1 MKLMRLGFFP
11 LLGSIPEEA
20 LAYEQ
25 VRMAQYMIGQLLKR
39 QFFVVVFFFLMVS
52 FVIFFLASV
61 VLIQKGQEGIAKF
74 FLMVCGVFQEL
85 VKLHEVRN
93 RQMQAL
99 QEQEGR
105 EEHGKQSRHRFKD
118 TISADTIQA
127 ITAFCIRSCPKIKN
141 SLKSGI

>member
-1 MKLMRLGFFP
+1 MRLGFFP

-20 LAYEQ
+20 LPDKQ
-25 VRMAQYMIGQLLKR
+25 VCMAQHLIGQLLKR
-39 QFFVVVFFFLMVS
+39 QFFVVLLFFLMVF

-61 VLIQKGQEGIAKF
+61 VLVYKGQERIAKF
-74 FLMVCGVFQEL
+74 FLMVCGVFQKL
-85 VKLHEVRN
+85 VQLHEVCN

-99 QEQEGR
+99 KEQEGR
-105 EEHGKQSRHRFKD
+105 EEQGKQSRHRFKD

-127 ITAFCIRSCPKIKN
+127 ITAFCIRSCPKFKK